1 MGSDGLHRPS
11 EFLRRAG
18 IFRSPKSI
26 NNSDAMDDVNR
37 YALAVSQRMP
47 VLLRFRGG
55 RLVFW
60 QAAARSAEQILTVQ
74 KLLRNQAK

>member
-11 EFLRRAG
+11 EFLRRPG

-47 VLLRFRGG
+47 VLLGFRGG

-60 QAAARSAEQILTVQ
+60 QAAARSAEQIQ
-74 KLLRNQAK
+74 ELLRIRRSKCV